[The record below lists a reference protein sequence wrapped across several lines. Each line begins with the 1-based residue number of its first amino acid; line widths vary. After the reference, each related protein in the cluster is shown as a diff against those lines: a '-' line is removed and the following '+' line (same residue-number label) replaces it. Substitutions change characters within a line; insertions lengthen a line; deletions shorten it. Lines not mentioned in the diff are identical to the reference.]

1 MAISR
6 RALLIGLATAGAAR
20 SLHAAA
26 AGFVE
31 LRAYEIKQPLLSSSA
46 ELWSFNG
53 TVPGPLLR
61 ARQGDEFRARVVN
74 DLAEPISVHWH
85 GIRLANAMD
94 GTSLTQSPIPPG
106 AFFDYVFVPPDAG
119 TFWYHTTIDSS
130 VQRERGLYGMVIVD
144 GQGILDGYF
153 DLPIVIDDWR
163 LTESGELDEM
173 SFGSVL
179 IASGEGRLGGRLTI
193 NGADRA
199 RLTAPADRHLRLRIV
214 NAANARAFRLLLS
227 ADALVIAHDG
237 QPAKPL
243 PLTAGELFP
252 GQRLDLLIPPGQAP
266 LAISA
271 VSQDGATAL
280 ASIARTGPPAA
291 AWARAVS
298 LRPNPLP
305 DYFNYAALHDVSFT
319 IEGGGNGYLKEAR
332 FGGVIRSK
340 RELAERGMVWAVN
353 GHAGLSSEPLFA
365 VPRGVTVAITVDNI
379 TRITHVLHIHGH
391 AARLV
396 EIAGR
401 PVMEPVW
408 RDTFVAKP
416 LEPAKILFIADNPGK
431 WLIASSIAEHLEA
444 GLQAWFEVR

>member
-20 SLHAAA
+20 SAHAAA

-130 VQRERGLYGMVIVD
+130 VQRERGLYGMLIVD
-144 GQGILDGYF
+144 GQGALDGYF
-153 DLPIVIDDWR
+153 DLPIIIDDWR

-179 IASGEGRLGGRLTI
+179 IASGEGRLGGRLTM

-243 PLTAGELFP
+243 PLTA
-252 GQRLDLLIPPGQAP
+252 AP
-266 LAISA
+266 
-271 VSQDGATAL
+271 
-280 ASIARTGPPAA
+280 
-291 AWARAVS
+291 
-298 LRPNPLP
+298 
-305 DYFNYAALHDVSFT
+305 
-319 IEGGGNGYLKEAR
+319 
-332 FGGVIRSK
+332 
-340 RELAERGMVWAVN
+340 
-353 GHAGLSSEPLFA
+353 
-365 VPRGVTVAITVDNI
+365 
-379 TRITHVLHIHGH
+379 
-391 AARLV
+391 
-396 EIAGR
+396 
-401 PVMEPVW
+401 
-408 RDTFVAKP
+408 
-416 LEPAKILFIADNPGK
+416 
-431 WLIASSIAEHLEA
+431 
-444 GLQAWFEVR
+444 